1 MLLVKCYVSLCFTFN
16 KNNMDILSNLYDYQK
31 EVVESTLNSNKG
43 IIVLPTGTGKTYCQA
58 AIIANDI
65 LNNQNSFR
73 MYVVNAPR
81 ILLTYQLLKEVYSV
95 LVSSGIDARYHL
107 VHSGTAVDES
117 EMEEVRVLSNLE
129 GANINFSEINATT
142 SVGKTYEVIEK
153 AKSQNLPIIIFSTY
167 NSAENVEIARAM
179 INQPISIILND
190 EAHYLVQERFFDILN
205 TLYGE
210 RCYFFTATTKHTPS
224 DTGRGMNN
232 IESYGPILYYLSP
245 REAIDKGKMVKP
257 RIQLVKS
264 DGYHVTED
272 FDRSLSLFILNSY
285 QQHKTHFDENHNG
298 LNPKILISARGSN
311 DIKSFINSVEYSNL
325 RTLGVDIFAISSVDE
340 IGNDIN
346 GRKVKR
352 QEFLKTLKEYGANP
366 NKKMI
371 VIHFD
376 ILTEGIDVPGFTS
389 CMPLRAL
396 NKGRFVQTFGRCS
409 RLDLKDK
416 DRMNSGEISPNDL
429 DKMFKPFAYII
440 LPLITNTNQDD
451 SEYIRQII
459 TELRDYGFSPHEDIV
474 GDVDIRGISESDN
487 IDGLNEIIKKEKT
500 TGDLIDEIHS
510 EFELEEIAKLSPLE
524 YLRTHL
530 NK

>member
-1 MLLVKCYVSLCFTFN
+1 MS
-16 KNNMDILSNLYDYQK
+16 ILSNLYDYQK
-31 EVVESTLNSNKG
+31 EAVESTLKSKKG

-65 LNNQNSFR
+65 LNHRNSFR
-73 MYVVNAPR
+73 IYVVNAPR

-95 LVSSGIDARYHL
+95 LVNSGIDARYHL

-117 EMEEVRVLSNLE
+117 ELETVRVLSNVD
-129 GANINFSEINATT
+129 GNSINFSEIDATT
-142 SVGKTYEVIEK
+142 SVSKTYEIIEK

-167 NSAENVEIARAM
+167 NSAENIEIARLM
-179 INQPISIILND
+179 VNRPISIILND
-190 EAHYLVQERFFDILN
+190 EAHYLVQERFYDILH
-205 TLYGE
+205 TLYAE

-232 IESYGPILYYLSP
+232 FESYGSILYYLSP
-245 REAIDKGKMVKP
+245 REAIEKGKMVRP

-264 DGYHVTED
+264 EGYYVTED
-272 FDRSLSLFILNSY
+272 FDKSLSLFILNSY
-285 QQHKTHFDENHNG
+285 QQHKKHFEDNHNG

-311 DIKSFINSVEYSNL
+311 DIKLFLNSSEYDNL
-325 RTLGVDIFAISSVDE
+325 RGLGVDIFAISSVDN
-340 IGNDIN
+340 IGNDVN
-346 GRKVKR
+346 GKKVKR
-352 QEFLKTLKEYGANP
+352 QEFLRILKEYGGNP
-366 NKKMI
+366 DKKMI

-416 DRMNSGEISPNDL
+416 FRMNSGEILPNDL

-451 SEYIRQII
+451 SEYIRQIV
-459 TELRDYGFSPHEDIV
+459 TELREYGFSPHEDII
-474 GDVDIRGISESDN
+474 GDVDVRGIAEDDN
-487 IDGLNEIIKKEKT
+487 VDGLNEILKREKT
-500 TGDLIDEIHS
+500 TGDLIDEVYS
-510 EFELEEIAKLSPLE
+510 EFEMEEIAKLSPLE
-524 YLRTHL
+524 YLERHL
-530 NK
+530 ND